1 MSTIL
6 VVDDQPMVRR
16 LLAHLFSAEGYEVVE
31 AEDGRWALEA
41 LGGTTPP
48 DVCILDVMMPALD
61 GWEVLRRIRSDPET
75 QDLPVVM
82 LTARGQAQDRLRA
95 WRLGCDAFIPKPF
108 DPPDCLEEVRA
119 VLARSPE
126 ERLGLRER
134 QRAVAEGLTSRS
146 GRRRAG

>member
-1 MSTIL
+1 M
-6 VVDDQPMVRR
+6 VDDQPMVRR

-48 DVCILDVMMPALD
+48 
-61 GWEVLRRIRSDPET
+61 
-75 QDLPVVM
+75 
-82 LTARGQAQDRLRA
+82 
-95 WRLGCDAFIPKPF
+95 
-108 DPPDCLEEVRA
+108 
-119 VLARSPE
+119 E